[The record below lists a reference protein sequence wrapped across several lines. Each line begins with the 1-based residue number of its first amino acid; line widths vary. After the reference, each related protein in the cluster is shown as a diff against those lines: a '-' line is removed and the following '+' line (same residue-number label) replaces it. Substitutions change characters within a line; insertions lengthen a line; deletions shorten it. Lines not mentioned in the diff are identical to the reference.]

1 MVIIDPCQRLNTI
14 QNQLVPGMI
23 RNANEVEPSGTKDI
37 RSAIEQNLSE
47 LEKNCYELAARC
59 EKKWPECGEEIEL
72 CNEKRIKKLFQDT
85 REELENIWKK
95 TETQKEVMENL

>member
-23 RNANEVEPSGTKDI
+23 KN
-37 RSAIEQNLSE
+37 AIEIAASGATNMRLAIEKNLPE
-47 LEKNCYELAARC
+47 LEKNCYELAVRC
-59 EKKWPECGEEIEL
+59 EKKWPECGEEVEL
-72 CNEKRIKKLFQDT
+72 CNEKRIKELFQDT

-95 TETQKEVMENL
+95 LEKQKEVI

>member
-23 RNANEVEPSGTKDI
+23 RNANEVEPSGTKNI
-37 RSAIEQNLSE
+37 RSAIKQNLSE
-47 LEKNCYELAARC
+47 LERNCYELAARC

-72 CNEKRIKKLFQDT
+72 CNKKKIKKLFQDT
-85 REELENIWKK
+85 RDGLENI
-95 TETQKEVMENL
+95 

>member
-23 RNANEVEPSGTKDI
+23 KNAHEIAASGATNI
-37 RSAIEQNLSE
+37 RSAIEQNLPE

-59 EKKWPECGEEIEL
+59 EKKWPKCGEEVEL
-72 CNEKRIKKLFQDT
+72 CNEKRIQKLFQDT
-85 REELENIWKK
+85 RDELEHIWK
-95 TETQKEVMENL
+95 E